1 MQESLYNLLSPEALT
16 NPYPIYRRLREA
28 APVYWSETFQ
38 CWILTRYNDVVTALL
53 DLRLS
58 SERLETLAKL
68 HLPQLDLGIV
78 NNYLHV
84 FGKGMAMR
92 DPPEHTRL
100 RKIASQGFT
109 HKALQHWQSLVQ
121 QVINEHLDK
130 VQDAGEMDIVS
141 DLAEPFPATVI
152 AEMFAIPIADREM
165 FQKWSNA
172 IVKFFGG
179 SFGKLEEDAR
189 SANES
194 IIKLESYFNELLLER
209 RHKLGNDLISLL
221 ITGYEEG
228 KMDEKEL
235 SAQCIQILVAGHVTT
250 VDQFANGV
258 HDLLKHQSQLQ
269 QLQHH
274 PNLINH
280 AVEEILRYNTSV
292 PFTQRRAKVDLIIR
306 NQQIKAGQIVLL
318 SLAAANHDNDV
329 FNFPE
334 QFDITRKDNRHLS
347 FAIGP
352 HMCLGAHLVR
362 LELKIGL
369 ESLLKRLPNLH
380 FAEDKPPQLK
390 TESLMFRGFYSL
402 PVKF

>member
-1 MQESLYNLLSPEALT
+1 MPELSYNLLSPEALI
-16 NPYPIYRRLREA
+16 NPYPIYRKLREE

-58 SERLETLAKL
+58 SERLETLARL
-68 HLPQLDLGIV
+68 HLPQLDLGILD
-78 NNYLHV
+78 NYLHV

-92 DPPEHTRL
+92 DPPEHIRL

-109 HKALQHWQSLVQ
+109 HKALKHWQLLVQ
-121 QVINEHLDK
+121 QVANDLLDK
-130 VQDAGEMDIVS
+130 IQNVGEMDIVS

-152 AEMFAIPIADREM
+152 AEMFAIPATDREM

-172 IVKFFGG
+172 IVKFLGG
-179 SFGKLEEDAR
+179 SFGNLEEDAR

-194 IIKLESYFNELLLER
+194 VTKLESYFNELLIER
-209 RHKLGNDLISLL
+209 RQKLGDDLMSLL

-235 SAQCIQILVAGHVTT
+235 CAQCIQILVAGHVTT

-258 HDLLKHQSQLQ
+258 HDLLQHQSQLK
-269 QLQHH
+269 QLQSN
-274 PNLINH
+274 PNLMNN

-292 PFTQRRAKVDLIIR
+292 PFTQRLAKVDLTMR
-306 NQQIKAGQIVLL
+306 NKRIQAGQIVLL
-318 SLAAANHDNDV
+318 SLAAANHDDDV
-329 FNFPE
+329 FNSPE
-334 QFDITRKDNRHLS
+334 QFDITRQDNKHLS

-352 HMCLGAHLVR
+352 HMCLGAHLAR

-369 ESLLKRLPNLH
+369 ENLFKRLPNLR
-380 FAEDKPPQLK
+380 FAEDKLPQLK
-390 TESLMFRGFYSL
+390 TESLMFRGFHSL
-402 PVKF
+402 PVRF

>member
-1 MQESLYNLLSPEALT
+1 MQELPYNLLSPEALA
-16 NPYPIYRRLREA
+16 NPYPIYRKLREE

-38 CWILTRYNDVVTALL
+38 SWILTRYNDVVTVLL

-68 HLPQLDLGIV
+68 HLPQLNSGILD
-78 NNYLHV
+78 NYLDV
-84 FGKGMAMR
+84 FGRGMAMR
-92 DPPEHTRL
+92 DPPEHIRL

-109 HKALQHWQSLVQ
+109 HKALKHWQLLVQ
-121 QVINEHLDK
+121 QVVNELLDK

-165 FQKWSNA
+165 FKKCSNA
-172 IVKFFGG
+172 IAKFLGG
-179 SFGKLEEDAR
+179 SFGNLEEDAR
-189 SANES
+189 LADES
-194 IIKLESYFNELLLER
+194 VMKLEAYFNDLLIER
-209 RHKLGNDLISLL
+209 RQKLGDDLMSLL

-235 SAQCIQILVAGHVTT
+235 CAQCIQILAAGHVTT
-250 VDQFANGV
+250 VDQLANGI
-258 HDLLKHQSQLQ
+258 HDLLQHQPQLQ
-269 QLQHH
+269 QLQSN
-274 PNLINH
+274 PNLINN

-292 PFTQRRAKVDLIIR
+292 PFTQRLAKVNLTIR
-306 NQQIKAGQIVLL
+306 DKTIQAGQIVLL
-318 SLAAANHDNDV
+318 SLAAANHDDKV
-329 FNFPE
+329 FNSPE
-334 QFDITRKDNRHLS
+334 QFDITRKDNKHLS

-352 HMCLGAHLVR
+352 HMCLGAHLAR

-369 ESLLKRLPNLH
+369 ENLFKRLPNLR
-380 FAEDKPPQLK
+380 FAEDKPSQLK
-390 TESLMFRGFYSL
+390 TESLMFRGFHSL

>member
-1 MQESLYNLLSPEALT
+1 MQESSYNLLSPEALT
-16 NPYPIYRRLREA
+16 NPYPIYRKLREE

-68 HLPQLDLGIV
+68 HLPQLDSGILD
-78 NNYLHV
+78 NYLHV

-109 HKALQHWQSLVQ
+109 HKALKHWQSLVQ
-121 QVINEHLDK
+121 QVVNELLDK

-152 AEMFAIPIADREM
+152 AEMFAIPTADREM

-172 IVKFFGG
+172 IVKFLGG
-179 SFGKLEEDAR
+179 SFGNLEEDAR
-189 SANES
+189 SANDS
-194 IIKLESYFNELLLER
+194 VIKLESYFNELLLER
-209 RHKLGNDLISLL
+209 RKKLGDDLMSLL
-221 ITGYEEG
+221 ISGYEEG

-235 SAQCIQILVAGHVTT
+235 GAQCIQILAAGHVTT
-250 VDQFANGV
+250 VDQLANGV
-258 HDLLKHQSQLQ
+258 HDLLQHQTQLQ
-269 QLQHH
+269 QLQSNL
-274 PNLINH
+274 NLINS

-292 PFTQRRAKVDLIIR
+292 PFTQRLAKVNLTIR
-306 NQQIKAGQIVLL
+306 DKMIQAGQIVLL
-318 SLAAANHDNDV
+318 SLAAANHDDKV
-329 FNFPE
+329 FNSPE
-334 QFDITRKDNRHLS
+334 QFDITRKDNKHLS

-352 HMCLGAHLVR
+352 HMCLGAHLAR

-369 ESLLKRLPNLH
+369 ENLFKRLPNLRL
-380 FAEDKPPQLK
+380 AEDKLPQLK
-390 TESLMFRGFYSL
+390 TESLMFRGFHSL
-402 PVKF
+402 PVRF